1 MHSINQISATLWFL
15 VGFIGL
21 SSFLIKQDDQPQNSL
36 LFKIEKD
43 GRHTSYVFGTS
54 HLIPSDQFNITPSIN
69 KALVLADTVLMEV
82 DMDDPMMAFEL
93 MAGVSMKEGKTI
105 SSMLSDEETAHLNQA
120 LKASS
125 GMGLEA
131 YDQWMP
137 YFLTTVIGFQ
147 NDSIVHY
154 ESYDLTFMNKAME
167 KGIPIL
173 GLEKISDQTNALHQI
188 PYEQQAEELLKSMND
203 EDFQS
208 ADSLF
213 IIYKQGDPEALHDFM
228 VNSTSPKE
236 MEVLVYNRNRNWIP
250 RIDSLAVHSHLF
262 IAFGAGHL
270 GGEEGVLNLLKK
282 DGWTVSRVN

>member
-1 MHSINQISATLWFL
+1 MRSINQIKATLWFL
-15 VGFIGL
+15 AGLIGL
-21 SSFLIKQDDQPQNSL
+21 SSFLIKQDDQPQNPL
-36 LFKIEKD
+36 LFKIEKE
-43 GRHTSYVFGTS
+43 GRQTSYVFGTS

-93 MAGVSMKEGKTI
+93 MAGVTMKDGKTI
-105 SSMLSDEETAHLNQA
+105 SSMLSEEETAQLNQA
-120 LKASS
+120 LKTSS
-125 GMGLEA
+125 GMGLEV

-147 NDSIVHY
+147 DDSLVQY

-188 PYEQQAEELLKSMND
+188 AYEQQAKELIEAMNG
-203 EDFQS
+203 EDFQN

-213 IIYKQGDPEALHDFM
+213 IIYEQGDPEALHNFM
-228 VNSTSPKE
+228 ANSTSPKE

-250 RIDSLAVHSHLF
+250 RIDSLAIHSDLF

-270 GGEEGVLNLLKK
+270 GGDEGVLNLLME
-282 DGWTVSRVN
+282 DGWTVTRTN